1 MTSTDL
7 NFDTFAKDA
16 HTYINDLAHHLEHPN
31 EEVRVLQIWR
41 AVMHT
46 IRDRIPL
53 EVSFKLVSQLPMI
66 LKGIYVENWKYQET
80 PPLTYSTLE
89 EMKTQVKTFQE
100 QYGEDEFPWK
110 KPTEEIILN
119 TVQSLKRFLS
129 EAHIDSLTT
138 PLPKEVE
145 TFLSDKL

>member
-1 MTSTDL
+1 ML
-7 NFDTFAKDA
+7 
-16 HTYINDLAHHLEHPN
+16 
-31 EEVRVLQIWR
+31 
-41 AVMHT
+41 
-46 IRDRIPL
+46 
-53 EVSFKLVSQLPMI
+53 I
-66 LKGIYVENWKYQET
+66 LKGIYVENWKYQEA
-80 PPLTYSTLE
+80 PLLTYSTLE
-89 EMKTQVKTFQE
+89 EMKTQVKTLQE